1 MSGPGRGRA
10 RLALSLQVATRSRGL
25 PSATQLR
32 GWARA
37 ALRKPARVCLRI
49 VTAREGESLNRAYRR
64 KDCPT
69 NVLTF
74 RYDDEHDTL
83 AGDIVLCAPVIRRE
97 ARAQGKALLAHY
109 AHLTVHA
116 LLHLQGYDHAL
127 EREARIMEAR
137 ETSIMRSLGYPDPY
151 AIEPTSCTT
160 SRPALA
166 RLAALSDC
174 CHGK

>member
-1 MSGPGRGRA
+1 MSDPSRGRS

-25 PSATQLR
+25 PSATQLK

-49 VTAREGESLNRAYRR
+49 VTVREGELLNRAYRR
-64 KDCPT
+64 KAHPT

-74 RYDDEHDTL
+74 RYEDENDAL

-116 LLHLQGYDHAL
+116 LLHLQGYDHA
-127 EREARIMEAR
+127 RARDARVMEAK
-137 ETSIMRSLGYPDPY
+137 ETAILRGLGYPDPY
-151 AIEPTSCTT
+151 ASEANSSDPLD
-160 SRPALA
+160 RRRAL
-166 RLAALSDC
+166 R
-174 CHGK
+174 H